1 MKNVAILG
9 FGCAGYHCAMSLRSE
24 GFEGDIHVFSDTD
37 LPPYNPMLTTYYAG
51 RRLPWKGLFPFG
63 SLSSIASSLRLTVHT
78 NSPVAR
84 LDCKECAVVLA
95 NGARYAFDNALIST
109 GAKVFVPPIPDL
121 PKKNIYVMR
130 TPNDAKVLRE
140 RLDKGDV
147 KQAVVVGAS
156 MVGIKV
162 AELFQR
168 AGCRCVLADLA
179 PSLFPLAAVPEVGEE
194 LGRRVEAKGVEL
206 KFGVGL
212 SSIRETPEGLQVFF
226 GEERVPAD
234 AVVLAIGTRPN
245 LKFLDDAGPQVDR
258 GVLVNERMETSVPG
272 VYAAGDCSSGYD
284 IQSGRHQI
292 IGLWANAG
300 YQGVT
305 AAGAMLGHPVSYP
318 GTLLHNITH
327 FMDMDFIGFGDVKA
341 EGEIIRWRNEG
352 FFLYA
357 VRREGKLALVNI
369 VDNHIISG
377 VIKSFMSRKFLGSRE
392 PISPMQ
398 RVILLRNGLN
408 EDIIHLL
415 ENTEL
420 EGGLIHG

>member
-9 FGCAGYHCAMSLRSE
+9 FGCAGYHCAMTLRGE
-24 GFEGDIHVFSDTD
+24 GYKGDIHVFSDTE

-51 RRLPWKGLFPFG
+51 HRLPWKGLFPFG
-63 SLSSIASSLRLTVHT
+63 TLKGIASSLRLTLHT
-78 NSPVAR
+78 NSAVER
-84 LDCKECAVVLA
+84 LDCKERMVRLA
-95 NGARYAFDNALIST
+95 NGEAFPFDTALIST
-109 GAKVFVPPIPDL
+109 GARVFVPPIPGL
-121 PKKNIYVMR
+121 PKNNVYVMR
-130 TPNDAKVLRE
+130 TPNDAQALRD
-140 RLDKGDV
+140 RLDRGDV
-147 KQAVVVGAS
+147 KRAVVVGAS

-168 AGCRCVLADLA
+168 AGCACVLADLA
-179 PSLFPLAAVPEVGEE
+179 PSLVPLAAVPEVGEE

-212 SSIRETPEGLQVFF
+212 SGIRETGDGLEVSF
-226 GEERVPAD
+226 GEEKLPAD

-245 LKFLDDAGPQVDR
+245 LDFLDENGPAVDR
-258 GVLVNERMETSVPG
+258 GVLVNKRMETSIPG
-272 VYAAGDCSSGYD
+272 VFAAGDCSSGYD

-305 AAGAMLGHPVSYP
+305 AAGAMLGQSVSYP

-341 EGEIIRWRNEG
+341 QGEIIRYRNEG

-357 VRREGKLALVNI
+357 IRREGKLALVNI

-377 VIKSFMSRKFLGSRE
+377 VIKSFMSRKFLGSCE

-408 EDIIHLL
+408 EDIIRLL
-415 ENTEL
+415 ESTEL